1 LWTES
6 GGSFRV
12 KQNRRLP
19 PVERGEKNR
28 RLRPTDVSI
37 QSHENVWWQCKV
49 NKQHIWQAL
58 VCDRVRYQSGCP
70 FCTNQK
76 VADDNNLA
84 AEYPKLLK
92 LWHPTKNRVEPTS
105 VLPKSN
111 KIVWWLCPDGHEFES
126 SVSGVFEAQ
135 EERGCTGCPYCSGR
149 RVSTDD
155 NLAVRFPVIA
165 KLWWHPAK
173 NLPLRPEQVRHG
185 TGKIVWWRCVKSRE
199 HEWQATVCSVVQ
211 TYKRAGRLCCSQ
223 CGRTKTMPGKN
234 G

>member
-111 KIVWWLCPDGHEFES
+111 KIVWWLCPDGHEFKS

-149 RVSTDD
+149 RVY
-155 NLAVRFPVIA
+155 N
-165 KLWWHPAK
+165 K
-173 NLPLRPEQVRHG
+173 
-185 TGKIVWWRCVKSRE
+185 
-199 HEWQATVCSVVQ
+199 
-211 TYKRAGRLCCSQ
+211 
-223 CGRTKTMPGKN
+223 
-234 G
+234 